1 MTNLAT
7 NIKMEKKKLGFR
19 NMQEKLENKC
29 VSCLEIDLISNGYE
43 IHMACKEFFLREYD
57 TEKI

>member
-1 MTNLAT
+1 M
-7 NIKMEKKKLGFR
+7 IKKE
-19 NMQEKLENKC
+19 C
-29 VSCLEIDLISNGYE
+29 VSSRKIDLISNGYE